1 MRLKYNIHESGIT
14 LIALVITIVLLIILS
29 TITINFAVGNGS
41 IIDKAQGATQIA
53 EQGDIN
59 EQVVFNTSMEA
70 WANIVDDPAEEAGI
84 YKTTT
89 KITDGLNN
97 EITIPG
103 GFRLADDS
111 GTNVEDGIVI
121 EDESGNQFVWI
132 PVGEYNVSTEISSTG
147 KLTNNLARRTFTD
160 SGATEITTGSEIAGQ
175 DNGQSG
181 SNFYGEENTNAI
193 ANYQINSFINSAT
206 NHKGFYIGRYEQ
218 GGTGQKCQAGLTTY
232 VNVNRNNAKVLAET
246 MYSGNYYVASELI
259 TSYAY
264 DTALNFICQTNVG
277 EGKGYNLAKTTD
289 RKYGNIG
296 TGSLAKTGEYKVSG
310 VTSDKYSNIYDM
322 LGNCYEWTTEYS
334 NYNSGG
340 TAYAA
345 VARGTDCND
354 SAYSCDVRRAAPTTR
369 TSSVLSFRV
378 QLYLK

>member
-70 WANIVDDPAEEAGI
+70 WANIVDDPAEKAGI

-160 SGATEITTGSEIAGQ
+160 SGASEIENESEIVINSA
-175 DNGQSG
+175 SG
-181 SNFYGEENTNAI
+181 EEFYFYGEENSNSI
-193 ANYQINSFINSAT
+193 ANYQINSFIKSAT
-206 NHKGFYIGRYEQ
+206 NNKGFYIGRYEQ
-218 GGTGQKCQAGLTTY
+218 GGNGQQCKAGLTPY
-232 VNVNRNNAKVLAET
+232 VNVTRNQAKILAET

-259 TSYAY
+259 SSYAW
-264 DTALNFICQTNVG
+264 DTALNFICQTNG
-277 EGKGYNLAKTTD
+277 EEYKLAKTTD
-289 RKYGNIG
+289 SKYGNIG
-296 TGSLAKTGEYKVSG
+296 TNSLNATGQYRVDG
-310 VTSDKYSNIYDM
+310 IASDNYSNICDM
-322 LGNCYEWTTEYS
+322 LGNCFEWTTEYS
-334 NYNSGG
+334 SGNN
-340 TAYAA
+340 ASPA
-345 VARGTDCND
+345 VARGSDCND
-354 SAYSCDVRRAAPTTR
+354 KELSGDARLPNSTSR
-369 TSSVLSFRV
+369 TNNVLSFRV

>member
-70 WANIVDDPAEEAGI
+70 WANIVDDPAEKAGI

-160 SGATEITTGSEIAGQ
+160 SGASEVENGSEIVINSA
-175 DNGQSG
+175 S
-181 SNFYGEENTNAI
+181 SEEFYFYGEENSNSI
-193 ANYQINSFINSAT
+193 ANYQINSFIKSAT
-206 NHKGFYIGRYEQ
+206 NNKGFYIGRYEQ
-218 GGTGQKCQAGLTTY
+218 GGNGQQCKAGLTPY
-232 VNVNRNNAKVLAET
+232 VNVTRNQAKILAET

-259 TSYAY
+259 SSYAW
-264 DTALNFICQTNVG
+264 DTALNFICQTNG
-277 EGKGYNLAKTTD
+277 EEYKLAKTTD
-289 RKYGNIG
+289 SKYGNIG
-296 TGSLAKTGEYKVSG
+296 TNSLNATGQYRVDG
-310 VTSDKYSNIYDM
+310 IASDNYSNICDM
-322 LGNCYEWTTEYS
+322 LGNCFEWTTEYS
-334 NYNSGG
+334 SGNN
-340 TAYAA
+340 ASPA
-345 VARGTDCND
+345 VARGSDCND
-354 SAYSCDVRRAAPTTR
+354 KELSGDARLPNSTSR
-369 TSSVLSFRV
+369 TNNVLSFRV